1 MTSPQSSHSHFPAGR
16 RLAVERR
23 GYGRSSANG
32 RLTGDPRKAAESV
45 SALKAGGVVR
55 YLSRMN
61 KPMTPRERAT
71 RYRAGLKARGLHRV
85 QLVVPDLRAPAIQA
99 RLRAA
104 CAKLSAERETEEMRA
119 LAAFSEA
126 AWADTPE

>member
-1 MTSPQSSHSHFPAGR
+1 MRQLPPGALRSPHFTGSAITLPGANCTPFEAAR
-16 RLAVERR
+16 RFWFLHR
-23 GYGRSSANG
+23 GIA
-32 RLTGDPRKAAESV
+32 RLG
-45 SALKAGGVVR
+45 LKADDARR

-61 KPMTPRERAT
+61 KPMRPRERAA

-85 QLVVPDLRAPAIQA
+85 QMVIPNLRAPAVQA

-104 CAKLSAERETEEMRA
+104 CAKLSAKPETQEMRA
-119 LAAFSEA
+119 IMAFSDA

>member
-1 MTSPQSSHSHFPAGR
+1 MVAARRRLRGRVAGR
-16 RLAVERR
+16 KPHSLRGRARRFLVERHR
-23 GYGRSSANG
+23 GVAGLVLN
-32 RLTGDPRKAAESV
+32 AEG
-45 SALKAGGVVR
+45 AGR

-61 KPMTPRERAT
+61 KPMTPRERAA

-85 QLVVPDLRAPAIQA
+85 QMVVPDLRAPAVQA

-104 CAKLSAERETEEMRA
+104 CAKLSAKPETKEMRA
-119 LAAFSEA
+119 IVAFSDA

>member
-1 MTSPQSSHSHFPAGR
+1 MTARCRSNLSGNRAPKPQGSRTGACLEGR
-16 RLAVERR
+16 GA
-23 GYGRSSANG
+23 
-32 RLTGDPRKAAESV
+32 
-45 SALKAGGVVR
+45 VR

-61 KPMTPRERAT
+61 KPKTPRERAT

-85 QLVVPDLRAPAIQA
+85 QMVVPDLRAPAIQA

-119 LAAFSEA
+119 LTALSEA